1 MKEICLV
8 RHAKSS
14 WKYPDLDDFE
24 RPLKKRGR
32 KDVVLMGKVM
42 NGLGFLPD
50 LMISSPATRAA
61 VTARAVASEIDYP
74 VEEIMYMASIYEAS
88 EKELIRKL
96 SRLDENFNRVMLVGH
111 NPSMTLLAN
120 TIGDRPISNLP
131 TSGVY
136 CVKMAIT
143 TWSDVR
149 KEPGKLSFFEFPKKY
164 K

>member
-1 MKEICLV
+1 MKEICLL

-32 KDVVLMGKVM
+32 NDISLMGEVV

-50 LMISSPATRAA
+50 LLISSPATRAA
-61 VTARAVASEIDYP
+61 ITARAVAAAINYP
-74 VEEIMYMASIYEAS
+74 VEEIMYMASIYEAG
-88 EKELIRKL
+88 EKDLIRIL
-96 SRLDENFNRVMLVGH
+96 SRLDDNFNRVMLVGH
-111 NPSMTLLAN
+111 NPSMTFLAN

-136 CVKMAIT
+136 CVKMAMSSWTDVKET
-143 TWSDVR
+143 TGSMQY
-149 KEPGKLSFFEFPKKY
+149 FEFPKKY

>member
-32 KDVVLMGKVM
+32 KDISLMGKVV

-50 LMISSPATRAA
+50 LVISSPAARAA
-61 VTARAVASEIDYP
+61 ITARAVATAIDYP
-74 VEEIMYMASIYEAS
+74 VEEIMYMASIYEAG
-88 EKELIRKL
+88 EKELIRIL
-96 SRLDENFNRVMLVGH
+96 SQLDENFNCVMLVGH

-120 TIGDRPISNLP
+120 TIGNRPISNLP
-131 TSGVY
+131 TSGIY
-136 CVKMAIT
+136 CVKMAISSWT
-143 TWSDVR
+143 DV
-149 KEPGKLSFFEFPKKY
+149 KKTSGKLQYFEFPRKY